1 MNRQISFLL
10 NNFIYDGEGEDP
22 NNPGILIP
30 RYIASGRTAPNGKV
44 YPDVT
49 KKNEDEL
56 VLVRSII
63 TKNEGD
69 LNKVTPDLLGKRML
83 KASFPDKSAI
93 GLSFGT
99 SFSEQTTQG
108 LLSLKHGGHEK
119 ELDLSGN
126 LYAPKDCE
134 LQEEGRWLILKIG
147 RGKELKYPRPHN
159 WINVGKTTFKEGE
172 LIGSAYNSVTPAY
185 KLAAT
190 ITLMKAR
197 GTYGKRYYEKDN
209 VIVSDCYAYE
219 AGKIDY
225 RETGSGDFEIW
236 IGGNRY
242 MYSPNSIYYYPQGTM
257 IKKFQRFC
265 SGVVD
270 MSAVT
275 MDLGKDKIS
284 DIFNIFRRQYYS
296 LTSRTF
302 NEYNSKDM
310 YVDSRDMQEEIVEL
324 IFTGLLGVERDKD
337 GSISSLDY
345 LGNQS
350 SILNRKSFFTT
361 ISYGWSGKSIGRAF
375 KGETDLEKDAMTE
388 TILGLLVNNKLDEET
403 N

>member
-1 MNRQISFLL
+1 M
-10 NNFIYDGEGEDP
+10 NNFTYDGEGEDP
-22 NNPGILIP
+22 NNLGILIP
-30 RYIASGRTAPNGKV
+30 RYLASGRTAPNGKV
-44 YPDVT
+44 YPEVT

-63 TKNEGD
+63 SKKEGD
-69 LNKVTPDLLGKRML
+69 LSKVTPDLIGKKML

-108 LLSLKHGGHEK
+108 LLGLKHGGHEK
-119 ELDLSGN
+119 VSDTSGN

-134 LQEEGRWLILKIG
+134 LTEEGKWLVLKVK
-147 RGKELKYPRPHN
+147 RGKELRYPRPQN
-159 WINVGKTTFKEGE
+159 WVGIGKTTFKEGE
-172 LIGSAYNSVTPAY
+172 LMGSAYNSITPAY
-185 KLAAT
+185 KLSAT
-190 ITLMKAR
+190 INLMKAR

-209 VIVSDCYAYE
+209 VVISDCYAYE

-225 RETGSGDFEIW
+225 RETGSGDFEVW
-236 IGGNRY
+236 IGGRRY
-242 MYSPNSIYYYPQGTM
+242 MYSPDSMYYYPQGTL

-270 MSAVT
+270 MSVVT

-296 LTSRTF
+296 LTGKSF
-302 NEYNSKDM
+302 NEYNSNTM
-310 YVDSRDMQEEIVEL
+310 YVDSGDMQEEIVEL

-337 GSISSLDY
+337 GSIASLNY

-350 SILNRKSFFTT
+350 SITNRRSFFTT
-361 ISYGWSGKSIGRAF
+361 ISYGWSGKTIGRAF
-375 KGETDLEKDAMTE
+375 RGETDLERDAMTE
-388 TILGLLVNNKLDEET
+388 TVLGLLVNNKLDES
-403 N
+403 

>member
-1 MNRQISFLL
+1 M
-10 NNFIYDGEGEDP
+10 NNFIFDGEGEDP

-44 YPDVT
+44 YPDVI

-56 VLVRSII
+56 VSVRSII
-63 TKNEGD
+63 TKKEGD
-69 LNKVTPDLLGKRML
+69 LSKVTPDLLGKKML

-108 LLSLKHGGHEK
+108 LLGLKHGGHEK
-119 ELDLSGN
+119 VADTSGN

-134 LQEEGRWLILKIG
+134 LVEEGRWLILKVG

-159 WINVGKTTFKEGE
+159 WINVGKSTFKEGE
-172 LIGSAYNSVTPAY
+172 LIGSAYNSITPAY
-185 KLAAT
+185 KLTAT
-190 ITLMKAR
+190 INLMKAR
-197 GTYGKRYYEKDN
+197 ASYGKRYYEKDN
-209 VIVSDCYAYE
+209 VIIADCYAYE

-225 RETGSGDFEIW
+225 RETGGGDFEIW

-242 MYSPNSIYYYPQGTM
+242 MYSPDSIYYYPQGTM

-275 MDLGKDKIS
+275 MDLGKDRID

-296 LTSRTF
+296 LTSKTF
-302 NEYNSKDM
+302 NEYNSKEM
-310 YVDSRDMQEEIVEL
+310 YVSSGDMQEEIVEL

-337 GSISSLDY
+337 GAISSVSY
-345 LGNQS
+345 LGNQG

-375 KGETDLEKDAMTE
+375 RGETDLERDAMTE
-388 TILGLLVNNKLDEET
+388 TILGLLVNNKLDD
-403 N
+403 NRD

>member
-1 MNRQISFLL
+1 M
-10 NNFIYDGEGEDP
+10 
-22 NNPGILIP
+22 
-30 RYIASGRTAPNGKV
+30 
-44 YPDVT
+44 

-63 TKNEGD
+63 TKKDGD
-69 LNKVTPDLLGKRML
+69 LSKVTPDLLSTKML

-108 LLSLKHGGHEK
+108 LLGLKHGGHEK
-119 ELDLSGN
+119 VSDTTGN

-134 LQEEGRWLILKIG
+134 LVEEGKWLILKVG

-159 WINVGKTTFKEGE
+159 WINVGKTKFKEGE

-185 KLAAT
+185 KLVAT
-190 ITLMKAR
+190 INLMKAR
-197 GTYGKRYYEKDN
+197 GSYGKRYYEKDN
-209 VIVSDCYAYE
+209 VIISDCYAYE

-236 IGGNRY
+236 IGGRRY
-242 MYSPNSIYYYPQGTM
+242 LYSPESMYYYPQGTM

-270 MSAVT
+270 MSVVT
-275 MDLGKDKIS
+275 MDLGKDNIS

-296 LTSRTF
+296 LTGKSF
-302 NEYNSKDM
+302 NEYNSDKM
-310 YVDSRDMQEEIVEL
+310 YVDSGDMQEEIVEL
-324 IFTGLLGVERDKD
+324 IFTGLLGVERDKE
-337 GSISSLDY
+337 GSITSLNY
-345 LGNQS
+345 LGNQN
-350 SILNRKSFFTT
+350 SITNRKSFFTT
-361 ISYGWSGKSIGRAF
+361 ISYGWSGKTIGRAF
-375 KGETDLEKDAMTE
+375 RGETDLERDAMTE
-388 TILGLLVNNKLDEET
+388 TILGLLVNNKLDE
-403 N
+403 NRD